1 LPCGAGGWNYPGLRR
16 KPERIKQ
23 SHYTY
28 PVTCHNTYLIA
39 YAALDHDAPRP
50 VLLQKLRTSLAPGII
65 PILNHGSLAKISWYQ
80 CADSSRGCFNAD
92 QKFEVVNH
100 FQHGAF
106 GREEAEVEGGF
117 CEGFRMPAA

>member
-1 LPCGAGGWNYPGLRR
+1 LPCGARGWNYPGLRR

-28 PVTCHNTYLIA
+28 PVTWHNTYLIA

-65 PILNHGSLAKISWYQ
+65 PILNHDSLAKKSWYQ
-80 CADSSRGCFNAD
+80 CADPSRGCFIAD
-92 QKFEVVNH
+92 QKSLWWSTTSNRAPKPEWNVS
-100 FQHGAF
+100 
-106 GREEAEVEGGF
+106 F